1 MPTMTQEIHIE
12 PVPPEERG
20 SLPLPTELAFGNLFS
35 DHMFLQHYTPE
46 SGWANAVISKLKQ
59 LPLHPAAAV
68 LHYGQ
73 EIFEGLKAYRRPDG
87 EINLF
92 RPKAN
97 FRRFNDS
104 AKRVVMPTVDEDF
117 HLLALKKLI
126 ALDERWV
133 PTQPGASLYIR
144 PAMIATSP
152 KLGLAASTEYM
163 HFIITGPVGPYFKG
177 GFKPV
182 SVYVSDFCRRAV
194 VGGIGEAKTGGN
206 YVASLQMSEEVA
218 RKGYTQVLWLDA
230 IEGRFVEEVGAM
242 NICFVYEGSRIV
254 TPKLSGSIL
263 AGITRDSL
271 LTLAPALGYEVSE
284 ERVDINEILAGIQSG
299 KVTEVFGCG
308 TAAVISPVG
317 NLHYRGEDYPIND
330 NATGPVSKHL
340 YDELTGIQYGTTE
353 DRFGWTETVAT

>member
-1 MPTMTQEIHIE
+1 MTQEIRIE
-12 PVPPEERG
+12 PVPAEEQG
-20 SLPLPTELAFGNLFS
+20 SLPTELAFGNLFS
-35 DHMFLQHYTPE
+35 DHMFVQTYTPE
-46 SGWANAVISKLKQ
+46 SGWDDAVVRRLEAFS
-59 LPLHPAAAV
+59 LHPAAAV

-92 RPKAN
+92 RPEAN

-104 AKRVVMPTVDEDF
+104 AKTVVMPTVDEDF

-126 ALDERWV
+126 AQDERWV
-133 PTQPGASLYIR
+133 PTQAGSSLYIR

-152 KLGLAASTEYM
+152 KLGLAASSEYM

-194 VGGIGEAKTGGN
+194 IGGIGEAKTGGN
-206 YVASLQMSEEVA
+206 YSASLQMSEEVA
-218 RKGYTQVLWLDA
+218 KKGYTQVLWLDA
-230 IEGRFVEEVGAM
+230 IEGRHVEEVGAM

-254 TPKLSGSIL
+254 TPTLSGSIL
-263 AGITRDSL
+263 AGITRDSVL
-271 LTLAPALGYEVSE
+271 QLAPALGYEVSE
-284 ERVDINEILAGIQSG
+284 ERVDIHDILAGIRSG

-317 NLHYRGEDYPIND
+317 NLHFKGEDYCIND
-330 NATGPVSKHL
+330 NEAGPVSKHL
-340 YDELTGIQYGTTE
+340 YDELTGIQYGTAE
-353 DRFGWTETVAT
+353 DRFGWTETV

>member
-1 MPTMTQEIHIE
+1 MTQEIRME
-12 PVPPEERG
+12 PVPAEEQG
-20 SLPLPTELAFGNLFS
+20 SLPTELAFGNLFT
-35 DHMFLQHYTPE
+35 DHMFVQTYNPE
-46 SGWANAVISKLKQ
+46 SGWHDAAIRKLQ
-59 LPLHPAAAV
+59 SLSLHPAAAV

-87 EINLF
+87 KINLF

-104 AKRVVMPTVDEDF
+104 AKRVVMPAVDEDF

-152 KLGLAASTEYM
+152 KLGLAASSEYM

-194 VGGIGEAKTGGN
+194 IGGIGEAKTGGN

-218 RKGYTQVLWLDA
+218 KKGYTQVLWLDA
-230 IEGRFVEEVGAM
+230 IDGRYVEEVGAM
-242 NICFVYEGSRIV
+242 NICFVFEGSRIV

-271 LTLAPALGYEVSE
+271 LKLAPALGYEVSE
-284 ERVDINEILAGIQSG
+284 ERVDIQEILAGIQSG

-317 NLHYRGEDYPIND
+317 NLHFKGEDYLVN
-330 NATGPVSKHL
+330 NNEAGPVAKRL
-340 YDELTGIQYGTTE
+340 YDELTGIQYGTAE
-353 DRFGWTETVAT
+353 DRFGWTETV

>member
-1 MPTMTQEIHIE
+1 
-12 PVPPEERG
+12 
-20 SLPLPTELAFGNLFS
+20 
-35 DHMFLQHYTPE
+35 MFVQSYNPE
-46 SGWANAVISKLKQ
+46 SGWHDAVIKKLVA
-59 LPLHPAAAV
+59 LSLHPAAAV

-104 AKRVVMPTVDEDF
+104 AQRVVMPAVDEDF

-126 ALDERWV
+126 AQDERWV
-133 PTQPGASLYIR
+133 PSQPGASLYIR

-152 KLGLAASTEYM
+152 KLGLAASSEYV

-182 SVYVSDFCRRAV
+182 SVYVSDFCRSCGDR
-194 VGGIGEAKTGGN
+194 GIGEAKTGGN

-230 IEGRFVEEVGAM
+230 IEGRYVEEVGAM

-254 TPKLSGSIL
+254 TPALSGSIL
-263 AGITRDSL
+263 AGIN
-271 LTLAPALGYEVSE
+271 P
-284 ERVDINEILAGIQSG
+284 
-299 KVTEVFGCG
+299 
-308 TAAVISPVG
+308 
-317 NLHYRGEDYPIND
+317 
-330 NATGPVSKHL
+330 
-340 YDELTGIQYGTTE
+340 
-353 DRFGWTETVAT
+353 

>member
-1 MPTMTQEIHIE
+1 MTQQIQIE
-12 PVPPEERG
+12 PVPAQEQG
-20 SLPLPTELAFGNLFS
+20 SLPTELAFGNVFS
-35 DHMFLQHYTPE
+35 DHMFVQTYTPA
-46 SGWANAVISKLKQ
+46 SGWDGAVIRKLET
-59 LPLHPAAAV
+59 LSLHPAAAV

-97 FRRFNDS
+97 FERFNNS
-104 AKRVVMPTVDEDF
+104 AKRIVMPTVDVDF
-117 HLLALKKLI
+117 HLQALKKLI
-126 ALDERWV
+126 TQDQRWV
-133 PTQPGASLYIR
+133 PTQAGSSLYVR

-177 GFKPV
+177 GFDPV

-194 VGGIGEAKTGGN
+194 IGGIGEAKTGGN

-218 RKGYTQVLWLDA
+218 SKGYTQVLWLDA
-230 IEGRFVEEVGAM
+230 IEGRYVEEVGAM
-242 NICFVYEGSRIV
+242 NICFVYEGARIV
-254 TPKLSGSIL
+254 TPELSGSIL
-263 AGITRDSL
+263 EGITRDSVL
-271 LTLAPALGYEVSE
+271 KLAPQLGYEVSE
-284 ERVDINEILAGIQSG
+284 ERVDIQDILAGISSG

-317 NLHYRGEDYPIND
+317 NLHFRGEDYCIN
-330 NATGPVSKHL
+330 NNESGPVAKRL
-340 YDELTGIQYGTTE
+340 YDELTGIQYGTKE
-353 DRFGWTETVAT
+353 DRFGWTETVST